1 MMPEENNT
9 REYLGLFEEIE
20 CKRKLKQHKRTG
32 CKKIKKRI
40 LGEETHTQKKLRF
53 TVKGK
58 NGGWKEQWSQVL

>member
-40 LGEETHTQKKLRF
+40 LGEETHTKK
-53 TVKGK
+53 TQIHSEGK
-58 NGGWKEQWSQVL
+58 NGGWKEQWFQVL